1 MMKRCKRP
9 TTERAEIGAK
19 LADLRFAAGATPRHQ
34 DARCHLCRRIASNRP
49 GSPRGARR
57 PRRDGALRH
66 WRQMAALAA
75 SAGEMARPARLR
87 ATAALLLAD
96 KRAEVAAVREKY
108 GPALAKS
115 AVAAVF
121 DKISGPDAGM
131 KSWHFRKSPPRSSRS
146 TSAAAIRSPLTGTA
160 PHRFCSLETRGI
172 RPTMSSESATWHR
185 VASRSKLTPA
195 NPLAVEVG
203 DKLIGLYLL
212 DGTVHAIGNL
222 CTHEF
227 ALLTEGFIEGD
238 AIECPLHQARFS
250 IKTGKVLSEPADTDV
265 PSYPVKV
272 DGDDIYVGV

>member
-1 MMKRCKRP
+1 
-9 TTERAEIGAK
+9 
-19 LADLRFAAGATPRHQ
+19 
-34 DARCHLCRRIASNRP
+34 
-49 GSPRGARR
+49 
-57 PRRDGALRH
+57 
-66 WRQMAALAA
+66 
-75 SAGEMARPARLR
+75 
-87 ATAALLLAD
+87 
-96 KRAEVAAVREKY
+96 
-108 GPALAKS
+108 
-115 AVAAVF
+115 
-121 DKISGPDAGM
+121 
-131 KSWHFRKSPPRSSRS
+131 
-146 TSAAAIRSPLTGTA
+146 
-160 PHRFCSLETRGI
+160 
-172 RPTMSSESATWHR
+172 MSSASVTWHR

-212 DGTVHAIGNL
+212 DGAVHAIGNL